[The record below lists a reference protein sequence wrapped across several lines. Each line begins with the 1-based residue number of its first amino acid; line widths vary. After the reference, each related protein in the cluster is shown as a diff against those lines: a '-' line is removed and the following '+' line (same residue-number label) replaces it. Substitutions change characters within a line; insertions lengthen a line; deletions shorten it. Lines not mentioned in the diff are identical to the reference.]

1 MAKVMISLPDEFL
14 ARVDEAARAEHRSRS
29 ELVREALRSWL
40 DDRASVPR
48 SRWREALQ
56 VFEELEDKWLEEFDS
71 TDVIREFRE
80 TRYGDK
86 DRS

>member
-14 ARVDEAARAEHRSRS
+14 ARVDQVAGEEHRSRS
-29 ELVREALRSWL
+29 ELIREALRRWL
-40 DDRASVPR
+40 DERRAPSQR
-48 SRWREALQ
+48 AWQEALRT
-56 VFEELEDKWLEEFDS
+56 FEELEGKWIGEWDS

-80 TRYGDK
+80 TRYGDT